1 MFHHEAI
8 TLVDHFCLHQLVDAL
23 PVVHAFARRLAPG
36 LFARLH
42 HRPAL
47 AALAV
52 VVERGA
58 DLRHQRLHRLGLV
71 LAQQAHAEEHDVG
84 LHRHHVVALGGDLL
98 VPRRQEQVLAAL
110 PLVRADHAQVFEHAL
125 VHVHHHARHQPL
137 GQGQHQ
143 RTGLRQVSEGRDVRR
158 REVGS
163 EDALLLLL
171 GDVGNQLAVAHL
183 EDIVLRVLPLDHP
196 GGGDA
201 PQVSLGG
208 PHQVHLAEQ
217 VVHGLLRRVTAIEF
231 QFADRG
237 IDGFHLARR
246 HLGRHRQ
253 QRAADRSGKQFLG
266 ERHIG

>member
-1 MFHHEAI
+1 M
-8 TLVDHFCLHQLVDAL
+8 
-23 PVVHAFARRLAPG
+23 
-36 LFARLH
+36 
-42 HRPAL
+42 
-47 AALAV
+47 
-52 VVERGA
+52 
-58 DLRHQRLHRLGLV
+58 
-71 LAQQAHAEEHDVG
+71 
-84 LHRHHVVALGGDLL
+84 
-98 VPRRQEQVLAAL
+98 
-110 PLVRADHAQVFEHAL
+110 
-125 VHVHHHARHQPL
+125 
-137 GQGQHQ
+137 
-143 RTGLRQVSEGRDVRR
+143 
-158 REVGS
+158 
-163 EDALLLLL
+163 
-171 GDVGNQLAVAHL
+171 AVAHL

-231 QFADRG
+231 QLADRG